1 MSDEKTLAKPTPGKP
16 GGRNAAVVGGA
27 GVVTGAGVSTALFAT
42 LGVKDL
48 LAHPQSLAYAL
59 VIFSFCALF
68 VLVAALFTIQVS
80 RAQRPIVLSGVAVFA
95 ATALLGS
102 GIIFYADANRPVI
115 SFTAHVD
122 PEWVL
127 GDGKPWVIDD
137 PDGKGRKL
145 RLVYRAGD
153 DGVASYSPLMSNTLT
168 VAKGGVISLRIEGIE
183 DLLEQYRTTARK
195 DGDAFRTHQAIC
207 RVDPKLACETFVAR
221 GLQP

>member
-1 MSDEKTLAKPTPGKP
+1 MSDEKTAAKPGA
-16 GGRNAAVVGGA
+16 RNAAVAGGA

-48 LAHPQSLAYAL
+48 LAHPQSLAYAV

-68 VLVAALFTIQVS
+68 ILVAALFTIQVS

-127 GDGKPWVIDD
+127 GEGKPWMLDD
-137 PDGKGRKL
+137 PDSKAGKL
-145 RLVYRAGD
+145 RLVYRGSE
-153 DGVASYSPLMSNTLT
+153 GNVASYSPLTTNTLT

-195 DGDAFRTHQAIC
+195 DGDAFRIHQAIC
-207 RVDPKLACETFVAR
+207 RVDPKLACDTFVAK

>member
-1 MSDEKTLAKPTPGKP
+1 MSVDNSPTKPS
-16 GGRNAAVVGGA
+16 GRNAAVAGGA
-27 GVVTGAGVSTALFAT
+27 GVVTGAGVSTAIFAT

-68 VLVAALFTIQVS
+68 ALVAALFTIEVS

-102 GIIFYADANRPVI
+102 GIIFYADASRPVV

-127 GDGKPWVIDD
+127 GDGKPWMVDD
-137 PDGKGRKL
+137 PDSKARKL
-145 RLVYRAGD
+145 RLVYHGSEGD
-153 DGVASYSPLMSNTLT
+153 AANYSPLTTNRLT

-195 DGDAFRTHQAIC
+195 DGDAFRIHQAIC
-207 RVDPKLACETFVAR
+207 LVDPKLACETFVAK